1 MNTYR
6 CGDLLKMHTYNNAI
20 REGYV
25 YLLHKDNS
33 RAKCFLVVKLF
44 FSENSLES
52 ADSDKVLFSIIQG
65 TDRIGKTLIIGIS
78 FPTPSLQSPCL
89 QQGFLV

>member
-6 CGDLLKMHTYNNAI
+6 CGDFLKMHTYNNAI

-25 YLLHKDNS
+25 YLLHKDIS
-33 RAKCFLVVKLF
+33 RVKFFLAVKLF
-44 FSENSLES
+44 FSENSLET

-65 TDRIGKTLIIGIS
+65 TARIGKTLITGIR

-89 QQGFLV
+89 QQGFWV